1 MTEPISLLQ
10 DETRVGHM
18 TQFLLRRYR
27 GSLLMGT
34 WQIFFPLRKKLEP
47 ILQNSFFL
55 MPSTFLLSVLV

>member
-1 MTEPISLLQ
+1 MEPISLLQ

-18 TQFLLRRYR
+18 TQFQVRRYR

-34 WQIFFPLRKKLEP
+34 WQIFFLEKKIGAYLAK
-47 ILQNSFFL
+47 LFSFL